1 MRKFTNFNIR
11 NKVENILENA
21 FSDCYKLNK
30 VFISK
35 SIVEIENGAFKN
47 CSSIATTE
55 YEGSET
61 DLEEVYIGTDNENL
75 INAINYNSPLFA
87 AWRYNE
93 LQPDN
98 NKERNRKP
106 NGFTIDVEQ
115 PYIGCNV
122 YVAIYDNSGI
132 LLNANKVPL
141 ELYNNTVIS
150 VDKNSNAQYAK
161 IFVWINDM
169 QPITNSEEI
178 SLIN

>member
-1 MRKFTNFNIR
+1 MTKKET
-11 NKVENILENA
+11 ENQWN
-21 FSDCYKLNK
+21 
-30 VFISK
+30 
-35 SIVEIENGAFKN
+35 
-47 CSSIATTE
+47 
-55 YEGSET
+55 
-61 DLEEVYIGTDNENL
+61 
-75 INAINYNSPLFA
+75 
-87 AWRYNE
+87 
-93 LQPDN
+93 
-98 NKERNRKP
+98 
-106 NGFTIDVEQ
+106 FTIDVEQ

>member
-1 MRKFTNFNIR
+1 MYLEKSCDTTKQHNRAKHNTVPSKH
-11 NKVENILENA
+11 NKVVL
-21 FSDCYKLNK
+21 L
-30 VFISK
+30 
-35 SIVEIENGAFKN
+35 
-47 CSSIATTE
+47 
-55 YEGSET
+55 
-61 DLEEVYIGTDNENL
+61 
-75 INAINYNSPLFA
+75 
-87 AWRYNE
+87 
-93 LQPDN
+93 
-98 NKERNRKP
+98 
-106 NGFTIDVEQ
+106 
-115 PYIGCNV
+115 